1 MKPRSA
7 RKIAVVCAGLAL
19 ALLLPL
25 AVQDTYWRHLF
36 IVAFIYAI
44 VASNWDLSL
53 GYAGIFNFGHIALFG
68 IGLYTSALASTL
80 LGVDPWLS
88 MLLGGVVAAA
98 AGAVVALPVIR
109 LKGIYVVL
117 VTFAFGQLVL
127 QLVLSQS
134 QLTGGTQGI
143 VRIPG
148 LSGFGYNF
156 LRDYKFGYYYVALF
170 LLLASTVFL
179 RLLVNSD
186 FGMSLRAIRD
196 NEEYAVSR
204 GISVGV
210 QRVKVL
216 MASAFFTGI
225 AGAFYATYLRVASPE
240 IFGFPFLS
248 LVLSMVLIG
257 GVGTIYGPILAAVA
271 LTFANELLGSVQG
284 LDEWRVML
292 ISAVMVLVL
301 LFFPG
306 GLASIWKGRA
316 RAGRPGGEAGTPQGA
331 TPQGSQDRAAPVAGK

>member
-1 MKPRSA
+1 MKPPSVRT
-7 RKIAVVCAGLAL
+7 ILLFCGGLAL
-19 ALLLPL
+19 AMAVPL
-25 AVQDTYWRHLF
+25 VVQDTYWRHLF

-53 GYAGIFNFGHIALFG
+53 GYAGVFNFGHIALFG

-80 LGVDPWLS
+80 LGVNPWLA
-88 MLLGGVVAAA
+88 MLLGGIVASA

-186 FGMSLRAIRD
+186 FGMSLRAVRD

-216 MASAFFTGI
+216 LASAFFTGI

-240 IFGFPFLS
+240 IFGFSFLS

-257 GVGTIYGPILAAVA
+257 GAGTIYGPILAAIA

-292 ISAVMVLVL
+292 ISTVMILVL

-306 GLASIWKGRA
+306 GLASIWKGRTG
-316 RAGRPGGEAGTPQGA
+316 AGRSGAIAGERGTPQG
-331 TPQGSQDRAAPVAGK
+331 GVAETK